1 LEASAINVANA
12 STPGFKRQISFSQAI
27 DQAKQRD
34 QRPIEVQFLS
44 DFAQGQLN
52 ETGKQQDLAIFGPGL
67 FKLRDGDHYVYSRGG
82 SFMRGENGSLKDA
95 AGRVLQQAGSGDL
108 SISADAFELL
118 GDGTILENGLPTS
131 QIGLFEARDDGALSA
146 SGGSVFTAPEDAMK
160 DAENS
165 TIRQGFIESSNVA
178 MSDEVVSMMDVT
190 RQAEGGARLVQ
201 LYDQLLGQAVST
213 FSGSSK

>member
-1 LEASAINVANA
+1 V
-12 STPGFKRQISFSQAI
+12 T
-27 DQAKQRD
+27 
-34 QRPIEVQFLS
+34 

-52 ETGKQQDLAIFGPGL
+52 ETGKPLDLAIFGPGL
-67 FKLRDGDHYVYSRGG
+67 FKLRDGDRYVYSRGG
-82 SFMRGENGSLKDA
+82 SFIRGENGALKDA
-95 AGRVLQQAGSGDL
+95 AGRVLQQAGGGDV

-131 QIGLFEARDDGALSA
+131 QVGLFQASDNAALA
-146 SGGSVFTAPEDAMK
+146 ANGGSVFSAADGAMEE
-160 DAENS
+160 AGSS
-165 TIRQGFIESSNVA
+165 TIRQGFLESSNVA
-178 MSDEVVSMMDVT
+178 MSDEVVSMMDLT